1 MTYPPPMN
9 ALEKRLLAAIAAG
22 HPERRMEVSVRGQ
35 RMRVA
40 PLTWNEIAVAMG
52 VPQHDLTDPIAHLVA
67 GNAIDSAQQPAGFFK
82 RLRGEDDT
90 TFFFATEKGR
100 RLLQTDAP
108 KQPSDNDVDEERL
121 ENVRKITHHLGYD
134 LTRYGYAFSLISLG
148 SGYDEFATA
157 TQIALV
163 TLASDVRQAGHD
175 ITKLMAFMPHTMAM
189 VDIMKDWKDRGM
201 LREDIFQNDGRAMVK
216 VATVSPEQNE
226 WIDKVLSDPVS
237 TAERLATCRLEYM
250 DLVRS

>member
-35 RMRVA
+35 RMRIA
-40 PLTWNEIAVAMG
+40 PLTWNEVAVAVG
-52 VPQHDLTDPIAHLVA
+52 VAERDLTDPIAHLVA
-67 GNAIDSAQQPAGFFK
+67 GDVIDSARQPAGFFK
-82 RLRGEDDT
+82 RLRGEDDA

-108 KQPSDNDVDEERL
+108 AQPPASDVDEERL
-121 ENVRKITHHLGYD
+121 ANVSKIAHHLGYD
-134 LTRYGYAFSLISLG
+134 LTPYGHAFSLISLG
-148 SGYDEFATA
+148 SGYNEFATA

-163 TLASDVRQAGHD
+163 TLATDIRAAGHD
-175 ITKLMAFMPHTMAM
+175 ITKLMSFMPHTMAM
-189 VDIMKDWKDRGM
+189 IDIMKEWKDRGV
-201 LREDIFQNDGRAMVK
+201 LSQAIFENDGRAMVK

-226 WIDKVLSDPVS
+226 WIDKVLADPVA
-237 TAERLATCRLEYM
+237 TAQRVANCRLDY
-250 DLVRS
+250 LKG

>member
-22 HPERRMEVSVRGQ
+22 HPERRMEVSARGQ

-67 GNAIDSAQQPAGFFK
+67 GDAIDSARQPAGFFK

-90 TFFFATEKGR
+90 TFFFVTPKGR
-100 RLLQTDAP
+100 TLLQEEPTDSYILADGD
-108 KQPSDNDVDEERL
+108 KAHAALQTVERI
-121 ENVRKITHHLGYD
+121 VHHLGYT
-134 LTRYGYAFSLISLG
+134 LTQYGTGFSLLSLE
-148 SGYDEFATA
+148 SGYNEFATA

-163 TLASDVRQAGHD
+163 TLAMDIRDAGHD
-175 ITKLMAFMPHTMAM
+175 IMKLMAFVPHTMAM
-189 VDIMKDWKDRGM
+189 IDIMKEWKNKGV
-201 LREDIFQNDGRAMVK
+201 LPQEIFENDGRAMMK
-216 VATVSPEQNE
+216 ITTVSPEQKE
-226 WIDKVLSDPVS
+226 WLDKVLSDPIA
-237 TAERLATCRLEYM
+237 TKERLAHCRLDYI
-250 DLVRS
+250 RS

>member
-1 MTYPPPMN
+1 MN

-40 PLTWNEIAVAMG
+40 PLTWNEVAVAVG
-52 VPQHDLTDPIAHLVA
+52 VRERDLTDPIAHLVA
-67 GNAIDSAQQPAGFFK
+67 GDAIDSARQPAGFFK

-100 RLLQTDAP
+100 RLLQTDTP
-108 KQPSDNDVDEERL
+108 QGSDDDVNEERL

-134 LTRYGYAFSLISLG
+134 LTPYGHAFSLISLG
-148 SGYDEFATA
+148 SGYNEFATA
-157 TQIALV
+157 SQIALV
-163 TLASDVRQAGHD
+163 TLATDIREAGHN

-189 VDIMKDWKDRGM
+189 IDIMNEWKDRGV
-201 LREDIFQNDGRAMVK
+201 LPQAIFENDGRAMVK
-216 VATVSPEQNE
+216 VAMVSPEQNE

-237 TAERLATCRLEYM
+237 TAERVAQCRLDYM
-250 DLVRS
+250 RD

>member
-1 MTYPPPMN
+1 
-9 ALEKRLLAAIAAG
+9 
-22 HPERRMEVSVRGQ
+22 MEVSVRGQ

-40 PLTWNEIAVAMG
+40 PLTWNEIAVAVG
-52 VPQHDLTDPIAHLVA
+52 VPQHQLTDPIAHLVA
-67 GNAIDSAQQPAGFFK
+67 DDAIDSARQPASFFK
-82 RLRGEDDT
+82 RLRGEEDA

-100 RLLQTDAP
+100 RLLQ
-108 KQPSDNDVDEERL
+108 SDTPEQGSGEDEERL

-163 TLASDVRQAGHD
+163 TLATDVREAGHD

-226 WIDKVLSDPVS
+226 WIDKVLSDPVA